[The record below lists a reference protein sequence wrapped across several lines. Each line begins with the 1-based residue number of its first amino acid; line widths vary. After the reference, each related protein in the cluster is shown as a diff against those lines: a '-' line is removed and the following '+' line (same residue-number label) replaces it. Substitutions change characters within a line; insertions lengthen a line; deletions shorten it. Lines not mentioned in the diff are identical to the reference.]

1 MSMVDK
7 DSKMSITFRV
17 IGIGE
22 LFMCNGNLYVK
33 KSTRTAHMI
42 SSGRTFYM
50 GQRDIC
56 SV

>member
-1 MSMVDK
+1 MVDK

-22 LFMCNGNLYVK
+22 LFMCNGNLLQK
-33 KSTRTAHMI
+33 RSTRTALLI
-42 SSGRTFYM
+42 SANRVFYM
-50 GQRDIC
+50 GQMDSC

>member
-1 MSMVDK
+1 MVDK
-7 DSKMSITFRV
+7 GSKMSITFRV

-22 LFMCNGNLYVK
+22 LFMCNGNLYQK

-56 SV
+56 TV